1 MERRDALEDYE
12 QIKKVGSGSFG
23 AAHLVRSKK
32 SKQLYVMK
40 VVKLGQMKP
49 KDRDA
54 MRLEVVPATLAT
66 LLHRQPHTRVRLA
79 RAIRTAGE
87 APVQFGP
94 PFHRELQRVVY

>member
-32 SKQLYVMK
+32 SRQLYVMK

-54 MRLEVVPATLAT
+54 MRLEVSRPHFWQP
-66 LLHRQPHTRVRLA
+66 LHLYPPPPPPHTRVCIGSQA
-79 RAIRTAGE
+79 AGE
-87 APVQFGP
+87 APVQLGP
-94 PFHRELQRVVY
+94 PVHREL

>member
-32 SKQLYVMK
+32 SRQLYVMK

-54 MRLEVVPATLAT
+54 MRLEVSRRHFWQP
-66 LLHRQPHTRVRLA
+66 LHLCPPPPHTRVCIGSQA
-79 RAIRTAGE
+79 AGE
-87 APVQFGP
+87 APVQLGP
-94 PFHRELQRVVY
+94 PVHREL